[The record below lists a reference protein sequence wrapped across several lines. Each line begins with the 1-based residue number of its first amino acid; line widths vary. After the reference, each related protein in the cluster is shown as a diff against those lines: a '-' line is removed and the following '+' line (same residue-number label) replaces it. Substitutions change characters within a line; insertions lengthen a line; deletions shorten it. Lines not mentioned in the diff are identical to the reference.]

1 MPPDPPAITSPGLV
15 ITVVLFDSPP
25 LHILLCSCECVL
37 LDTKN
42 DGEPR
47 FSHEQH
53 TKRSIWVS
61 TDNPYGTKAG
71 ILRRG

>member
-1 MPPDPPAITSPGLV
+1 LY
-15 ITVVLFDSPP
+15 SPP
-25 LHILLCSCECVL
+25 LHILLLPMWMRTAL

-42 DGEPR
+42 DGKPC